1 MRPQSKTRMTDP
13 TYSVGIDIGSTTFKL
28 VVLDERGEKVFSSY
42 KRHNTAILQT
52 GYLIY
57 KELYKALGKCK
68 VKVVMTG
75 SIAMGYTKQLGIR
88 FVQEVIAAAEYVKR
102 KHAEVRT
109 FIDMGGEDSKM
120 IFFEEGKI
128 PDIRMNGSCAGGTGA
143 FIDQTAALLEIETK
157 ELNTL
162 AQSAENVYPIASRC
176 GVFSKTDIQNLASR
190 NVSRNDIAKSVF
202 NAVAIQV
209 ISSLARGNDILP
221 KVFFCG
227 GPFAFLSELK
237 EAFVHLLNLKEEDVL
252 MPEHPELIPAWGSA
266 LIALDELKESM
277 TLSDFVRLFR
287 DHQRGQQQQEHVGCL
302 PALFE
307 SEADLEEWKKRKSV
321 TFIPSVDWQDL
332 TSEDCYLGVDSGS
345 TTTKLVLVDQQGRIV
360 FSDYSRNKGDSFKAF
375 GEALARLKAEAEK
388 HQKHIRIVGGAATG
402 YGENLIKTAYK
413 LHYGVVETMA
423 HYLAART
430 IDPEVSFVLD
440 IGGQDMKAIYVE
452 NKSITRLE
460 INEACS
466 SGCGSFIENFA
477 NILRYPVAEFAHISC
492 LAHHPYDLGTRCT
505 VFMNSKVK
513 QAMQEGADVADIAAG
528 FSYSVVKNC
537 LYKVLKI
544 KNISELGEHIVV
556 QGGTFKNLSI
566 VRALELMSGKSV
578 FFSNVPE
585 LMGAY
590 GAALYA
596 KNRETEAPAL
606 SLSDMLATQTSA
618 VEMETCAGCENH
630 CQVKKLVF
638 SNGNVFYTGNNCEK
652 VYSNKA
658 ESFVK
663 GINQHREKLD
673 LLFKR
678 PIVSKD
684 RANLR
689 IGIPRALGIYEN
701 YPFWHELFTTCGMQV
716 VLSPPSTN
724 KVYEKGI
731 RSIMADN
738 ICFPAKMMHGH
749 IYSLIEQKIDRIFY
763 PYVVYEQKEDPNS
776 RNSYNCPIV
785 AGYSDVIKSS
795 IDPEERFQLPVDA
808 PVMSFNDEKLLRKSC
823 EEYLGSLNIQKA
835 VIRKAVDNAIQAQK
849 EYMDNLHRRAK
860 EIVDKAKKEHRM
872 VILLA
877 GRPYH
882 VDPLIQHK
890 ISDSIS
896 DMGIDVITENVTY
909 HSDNEVFE
917 QIHGVSQWAYPN
929 RIFKSAHYVAESQDN
944 IHFVQLTSF
953 GCGPDAFIIDEVK
966 EILNRSGKNL
976 TVLKIDDVN
985 NIGSLRLRIRSLVES
1000 LQFKP
1005 VELYKRPR
1013 VTTKVFMPEDKKRII
1028 LAPYF
1033 AEGYSELLPAV
1044 FKGMGYHLVNL
1055 PLPTMESTE
1064 QGLRYANNE
1073 VCYPATI
1080 VTGSIITALKSGRY
1094 DLEKVAVAITQTGG
1108 QCRASNYI
1116 ALIKNAMVAA
1126 GFEKVPVVSVAFGAD
1141 VSNEQPGFDLPWGKV
1156 LRKALMML
1164 MYCDCLGKLY
1174 YPAVAREREKG
1185 SAKRLHAAYL
1195 RHAALAIEQNRT
1207 SELYRILDHAVT
1219 DFADITVDNDN
1230 IPVMGV
1236 VGEIYL
1242 KYNAFS
1248 NRHILDW
1255 LSERHIEVVAPSM
1268 YNFFIN
1274 SFVNNH
1280 INKDKNL
1287 RKPGMPLWLGDT
1299 LYKLVQFYARKF
1311 DRICS
1316 RYKYYR
1322 PFSNLFKDAEAA
1334 GKIINLAA
1342 NFGEGWLIPA
1352 EIANFAENG
1361 VSNVLSFQPFGCI
1374 ANHVISKG
1382 IEKRVK
1388 KLYPKM
1394 NILSLD
1400 FDSGTSETNVFNR
1413 LHFIVK

>member
-1 MRPQSKTRMTDP
+1 MTDP

-28 VVLDERGEKVFSSY
+28 VVLDEQGKLVFSSY

-57 KELYKALGKCK
+57 KELYKALGQCN

-75 SIAMGYTKQLGIR
+75 SIAMGYTKQLDIR
-88 FVQEVIAAAEYVKR
+88 FAQEVIAAAEYVKR
-102 KHAEVRT
+102 KHSEVRT

-237 EAFVHLLNLKEEDVL
+237 EAFIRLLKLKEEDVL
-252 MPEHPELIPAWGSA
+252 MPERPELIPAWGSA
-266 LIALDELKESM
+266 LIAMEDIEQSI

-287 DHQRGQQQQEHVGCL
+287 DHQQEQKQQEHVGCL
-302 PALFE
+302 PALFA
-307 SEADLEEWKKRKSV
+307 SEEDLENWKKQKSI
-321 TFIPSVDWQDL
+321 TFIPTIDWENL
-332 TSEDCYLGVDSGS
+332 ESEDCYLGVDSGS
-345 TTTKLVLVDQQGRIV
+345 TTTKLVLVDKEGRII

-375 GEALARLKAEAEK
+375 GEALARLKDKAEK
-388 HQKHIRIVGGAATG
+388 HHKKINVVGSAATG
-402 YGENLIKTAYK
+402 YGENLIKTAYN
-413 LHYGVVETMA
+413 LHDGVVETMA

-477 NILRYPVAEFAHISC
+477 NILHYPVAEFARISC
-492 LAHHPYDLGTRCT
+492 LANHPYDLGTRCT

-596 KNRETEAPAL
+596 RNRQTDSKVL
-606 SLSDMLATQTSA
+606 SLADMIATQTSA
-618 VEMETCAGCENH
+618 VEMETCSGCENH

-638 SNGNVFYTGNNCEK
+638 SNGNTFYTGNNCEK
-652 VYSNKA
+652 IYSNKSD
-658 ESFVK
+658 SFVK

-678 PIVSKD
+678 PIVPKEQA
-684 RANLR
+684 RMR

-701 YPFWHELFTTCGMQV
+701 YPFWHELFTNCGIQV

-724 KVYEKGI
+724 KIYEKGI

-738 ICFPAKMMHGH
+738 ICFPAKVMHGH
-749 IYSLIEQKIDRIFY
+749 IYSLIEQKVDRIFY
-763 PYVVYEQKEDPNS
+763 PYVIYEQKEDPNS

-795 IDPEERFQLPVDA
+795 IDPEERFQLPLDS

-823 EEYLGSLNIQKA
+823 TEYLLSIGVPKNLIKNAIDKALQSQKA
-835 VIRKAVDNAIQAQK
+835 
-849 EYMDNLHRRAK
+849 YMDGLHERAI
-860 EIVDKAKKEHRM
+860 EIVDKARTEQRM

-882 VDPLIQHK
+882 IDPLIQHK

-909 HSDNEVFE
+909 HSDNEVYG
-917 QIHGVSQWAYPN
+917 QMHGVSQWAYPN
-929 RIFKSAHYVAESQDN
+929 RIFKAAHYVAESQDN
-944 IHFVQLTSF
+944 IHIVQLTSF
-953 GCGPDAFIIDEVK
+953 GCGPDSFIIDEVK

-976 TVLKIDDVN
+976 TILKIDDVN

-1000 LQFKP
+1000 LQFKSS
-1005 VELYKRPR
+1005 ELNKRPR
-1013 VTTKVFMPEDKKRII
+1013 VTTKLFMPEDRQRTI

-1033 AEGYSELLPAV
+1033 AEGYSELLPSV
-1044 FKGMGYHLVNL
+1044 FKHMGYNLVNL
-1055 PLPTMESTE
+1055 PLPTTESTE

-1080 VTGSIITALKSGRY
+1080 VTGSILTALKSGQY
-1094 DLEKVAVAITQTGG
+1094 DLDKTAVAITQTGG

-1126 GFEKVPVVSVAFGAD
+1126 GFEKVPVVSVAFGD
-1141 VSNEQPGFDLPWGKV
+1141 DISNEQPGFDLPWAKV
-1156 LRKALMML
+1156 MRKALLML
-1164 MYCDCLGKLY
+1164 LFGDCLGKLY
-1174 YPAVAREREKG
+1174 YPAVAREKEKG
-1185 SAKRLHAAYL
+1185 AAKRLHAAYL
-1195 RHAALAIEQNRT
+1195 RHAGQAIEQNRP

-1219 DFADITVDNDN
+1219 DFAEITEENDN
-1230 IPVMGV
+1230 IPMMGV

-1255 LSERHIEVVAPSM
+1255 LADRHIEVVAPSM

-1280 INKDKNL
+1280 INKKQNIK
-1287 RKPGMPLWLGDT
+1287 KPGMPLWMSDA
-1299 LYKLVQFYARKF
+1299 LYKLVRFYTRKF

-1316 RYKYYR
+1316 RYRYYR
-1322 PFSNLFKDAEAA
+1322 PFADLFKDAKAA
-1334 GKIINLAA
+1334 EKIINLAA

-1361 VSNVLSFQPFGCI
+1361 VNNVLSFQPFGCI